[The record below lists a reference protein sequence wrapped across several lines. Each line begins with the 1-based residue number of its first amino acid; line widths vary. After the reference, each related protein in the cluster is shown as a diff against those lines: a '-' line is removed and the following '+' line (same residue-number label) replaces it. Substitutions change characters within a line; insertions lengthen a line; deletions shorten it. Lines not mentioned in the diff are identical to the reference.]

1 MLEKLLIEIETCRE
15 DHAKRDNTFTES
27 VLAMAYEK
35 LKKYKDLEEQL
46 KSVYGECGGLL
57 EKVVEGLVKHEGVEF
72 EKPMKARLLT
82 DDDVDK
88 WDRLKGAMEQI
99 VERLEVLKSEYSE
112 EEKKARSSKCPST
125 ANTYC
130 LRAITIDVAIEIVKE
145 ELY

>member
-46 KSVYGECGGLL
+46 KSVYGECDGLL

-72 EKPMKARLLT
+72 AKPMKARLLT

-88 WDRLKGAMEQI
+88 WDRLKGAMDRI
-99 VERLEVLKSEYSE
+99 VERLEDANMTAVDVANMRYDLYSDGVVE
-112 EEKKARSSKCPST
+112 GIEK
-125 ANTYC
+125 
-130 LRAITIDVAIEIVKE
+130 AIEIVKE
-145 ELY
+145 EM